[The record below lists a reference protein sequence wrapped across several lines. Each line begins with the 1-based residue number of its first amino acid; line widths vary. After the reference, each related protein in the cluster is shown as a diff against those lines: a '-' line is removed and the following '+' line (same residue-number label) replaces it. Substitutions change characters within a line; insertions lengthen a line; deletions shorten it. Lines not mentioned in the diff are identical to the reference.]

1 MNNEV
6 GGSRLPSSS
15 RVAIMSDT
23 VPGKDSI
30 EDIILNHDCRGISAL
45 RPFLPSSFCEDAA
58 RFILKKNGSR
68 NKTALITTGFFILSA
83 EAPETDGPPGT
94 IALARALRQLG
105 FEVIYVSDRYGIP
118 LLTLDGGGTKQVIEF
133 PISDHAVSR
142 DFARGL
148 LADVKPDILIAVE
161 RCGFTAGN
169 RHLNMAGKD
178 ISDFTAKID
187 YLFLSQENTL
197 GIGDGGNEIGMGRF
211 TRQIKS
217 LADLPGDPAVTPTR
231 KTIISSV
238 SNWGAYGLITALSR
252 LSWRD
257 LLPSVEWAHELL
269 TELVARGA
277 VDGISGETECTVD
290 AFSAEQNAG
299 VLLQL
304 KQLLQS
310 DTISTAA

>member
-1 MNNEV
+1 
-6 GGSRLPSSS
+6 
-15 RVAIMSDT
+15 MSDK
-23 VPGKDSI
+23 VSGNSSI
-30 EDIILNHDCRGISAL
+30 EDIILNHDRRGISAL

-58 RFILKKNGSR
+58 RFILEKSGTR

-83 EAPETDGPPGT
+83 EAPETDGPPGA
-94 IALARALRQLG
+94 IALSRALQQLG

-118 LLTLDGGGTKQVIEF
+118 LLTFDGVRPKQVIEF

-142 DFARGL
+142 DFARGV
-148 LADVKPDILIAVE
+148 LADVKPDVLIAVE

-169 RHLNMAGKD
+169 RHLNMTGKD

-197 GIGDGGNEIGMGRF
+197 GIGDGGNEIGMGSF

-217 LADLPGDPAVTPTR
+217 LANLPSDPAVTPTH

-252 LSWRD
+252 LSRRD
-257 LLPSVEWAHELL
+257 LLPSVEWAGGLL

-277 VDGISGETECTVD
+277 VDGISGETKCTVD
-290 AFSAEQNAG
+290 GFSTEQNAG
-299 VLLQL
+299 VLVQL
-304 KQLLQS
+304 KQNLQN

>member
-1 MNNEV
+1 
-6 GGSRLPSSS
+6 
-15 RVAIMSDT
+15 MSDM
-23 VPGKDSI
+23 VPGKASI
-30 EDIILNHDCRGISAL
+30 EDIILNNDCRGISAL

-58 RFILKKNGSR
+58 RFILEKSGPQR
-68 NKTALITTGFFILSA
+68 KTALITTGFFILSA

-94 IALARALRQLG
+94 IALAGALRQLG
-105 FEVIYVSDRYGIP
+105 FEVIYVSDRYGTP
-118 LLTLDGGGTKQVIEF
+118 LLTVDGTGTEQVIEF
-133 PISDHAVSR
+133 PISDHAASR

-148 LADVKPDILIAVE
+148 LADIKPDILIAIE
-161 RCGFTAGN
+161 RCGFTADN
-169 RHLNMAGKD
+169 RHLNMAGRD

-187 YLFLSQENTL
+187 YLFPGQTNTL

-217 LADLPGDPAVTPTR
+217 SADLPGDPAVTPTH
-231 KTIISSV
+231 KTIISTV

-252 LSWRD
+252 LSRRD
-257 LLPSVEWAHELL
+257 LLPSVEWTGELL

-277 VDGISGETECTVD
+277 VDGISGRTECTVD

-304 KQLLQS
+304 KQLLQN
-310 DTISTAA
+310 DTISAAA

>member
-1 MNNEV
+1 
-6 GGSRLPSSS
+6 
-15 RVAIMSDT
+15 MSDK
-23 VPGKDSI
+23 VSGNSSI
-30 EDIILNHDCRGISAL
+30 EDIILNHDRRGISAL

-58 RFILKKNGSR
+58 RFILEKSSTR

-83 EAPETDGPPGT
+83 EAPETDGPPGA
-94 IALARALRQLG
+94 IALSRALQQLG

-118 LLTLDGGGTKQVIEF
+118 LLTFDGVRPKQVIEF

-142 DFARGL
+142 DFARGV
-148 LADVKPDILIAVE
+148 LADVKPDVLIAVE

-169 RHLNMAGKD
+169 RHLNMTGKD

-197 GIGDGGNEIGMGRF
+197 GIGDGGNEIGMGSF

-217 LADLPGDPAVTPTR
+217 LANLPGDPAVTPTH

-238 SNWGAYGLITALSR
+238 SNWGAYGLITALSC
-252 LSWRD
+252 LSRRD
-257 LLPSVEWAHELL
+257 LLPSVEWAGGLL

-277 VDGISGETECTVD
+277 VDGISGETKCTVD
-290 AFSAEQNAG
+290 GFSTEQNAG
-299 VLLQL
+299 VLVQL
-304 KQLLQS
+304 KQNLQN

>member
-1 MNNEV
+1 
-6 GGSRLPSSS
+6 
-15 RVAIMSDT
+15 MSVT
-23 VPGKDSI
+23 LLVNSSI

-45 RPFLPSSFCEDAA
+45 RPFLPSSFCDDAA
-58 RFILKKNGSR
+58 RFILEKSGSR
-68 NKTALITTGFFILSA
+68 NKTALITTGFFTLSA

-94 IALARALRQLG
+94 IALAKALQQLG

-118 LLTLDGGGTKQVIEF
+118 LLTFDGVRPKQVIEF
-133 PISDHAVSR
+133 PISDHAASR

-148 LADVKPDILIAVE
+148 LTDVNPDVLIAVE
-161 RCGFTAGN
+161 RCGFTADN
-169 RHLNMAGKD
+169 RYLNMAGKD
-178 ISDFTAKID
+178 ISNFTAKID
-187 YLFLSQENTL
+187 YLFLGQENTL
-197 GIGDGGNEIGMGRF
+197 GIGDGGNEIGMGSF

-252 LSWRD
+252 LSRRD

-277 VDGISGETECTVD
+277 VDGISGEAKCTVD
-290 AFSAEQNAG
+290 AFSTEQNAG
-299 VLLQL
+299 VLVQL

-310 DTISTAA
+310 DTTSTAA

>member
-58 RFILKKNGSR
+58 RFILEKSGSR

-83 EAPETDGPPGT
+83 KAPETDGPPGT

-118 LLTLDGGGTKQVIEF
+118 LLTFDGEGTEQVIEF

-148 LADVKPDILIAVE
+148 LTDVKPDILIAVE

-252 LSWRD
+252 LSRRD

-299 VLLQL
+299 VLVQL

>member
-1 MNNEV
+1 
-6 GGSRLPSSS
+6 
-15 RVAIMSDT
+15 MSET
-23 VPGKDSI
+23 VPGNASI

-58 RFILKKNGSR
+58 RFILEKSGTQ
-68 NKTALITTGFFILSA
+68 NKTALITTGFFVLSA
-83 EAPETDGPPGT
+83 EAPETDGPLGT
-94 IALARALRQLG
+94 IALARALQQLG

-118 LLTLDGGGTKQVIEF
+118 LLTFDGTGPKQVIEF

-142 DFARGL
+142 DFARSV
-148 LADVKPDILIAVE
+148 LADVKPDVLIAVE

-187 YLFLSQENTL
+187 YLFPGQANTL
-197 GIGDGGNEIGMGRF
+197 GIGDGGNEIGMGSF
-211 TRQIKS
+211 TRQIRS
-217 LADLPGDPAVTPTR
+217 LPDLPGDPAVTPTR

-238 SNWGAYGLITALSR
+238 SNWGAYGLIAALSR
-252 LSWRD
+252 LSRRD

-277 VDGISGETECTVD
+277 VDGISGERECTVD
-290 AFSAEQNAG
+290 AFNAEQNAG
-299 VLLQL
+299 VLVQL
-304 KQLLQS
+304 KQLLQR